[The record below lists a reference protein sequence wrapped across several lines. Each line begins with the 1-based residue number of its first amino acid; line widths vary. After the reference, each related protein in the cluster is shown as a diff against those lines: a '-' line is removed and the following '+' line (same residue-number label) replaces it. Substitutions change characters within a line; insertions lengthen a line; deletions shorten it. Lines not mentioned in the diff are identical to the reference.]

1 MVSRRQV
8 LAGIGAVAV
17 FGFNP
22 VSRTWLSS
30 AEAASVFDHI
40 PSLDGVL
47 LTDPAS
53 LAPYETDVGS
63 AIHDTPVA
71 VLKPGS
77 VEDIAR
83 MVRFCRRHGI
93 PVGPRGQGHTTFGQS
108 QVEAGLVVDM
118 GTLNKIHSISATKAD
133 VDAGLTWRELV
144 EASVPKGFTPPV
156 LTGYIKLSIA
166 GTLSMAGVSSTN
178 RQGCQ
183 IDRVQELE
191 IVTGEGEIKRC
202 SPCENSDLFEA
213 ALGGLGQFGI
223 ITRAVVDMVRAPTSV
238 RNFVLNYTDNTVFFH
253 DMRELLKRNEVED
266 ISTICTPDS
275 TGKLVYGLNVA
286 KYFEPSSPPDAA
298 HLLRGLSQPASAAVA
313 TDQNYLDYVERVDV
327 IIDFFQSI
335 GLFDGTLHPW
345 FDVWLP
351 EETVEKYVG
360 DVVPTLTLE
369 DVGPTGFMLIF
380 PQKRSKLNRRFL
392 AVPGHT
398 EWVYLFDILTAAAV
412 PGPDPVF
419 QAKMLDRNRKLFE
432 KARGVGGTRY
442 SIGSIPF
449 DKQDWKQQYGANWPE
464 FKQLKQRFDPDN
476 ILAPGVGIF
485 R

>member
-8 LAGIGAVAV
+8 LAGLSAVAV

-22 VSRTWLSS
+22 VSRTWITS
-30 AEAASVFDHI
+30 AQAASAFDHV
-40 PSLDGVL
+40 PPLDGEL

-53 LAPYETDVGS
+53 LVPYATDVGS

-77 VEDIAR
+77 VEDVAK

-93 PVGPRGQGHTTFGQS
+93 FVGPRGQGHTTFGQS

-118 GTLNKIHSISATKAD
+118 GTLNQIHSISATRAD
-133 VDAGLTWRELV
+133 IDAGATWRMLV
-144 EASVPKGFTPPV
+144 DASVPLGFTPPV

-191 IVTGEGEIKRC
+191 IVTGEGEIKIC
-202 SPCENSDLFEA
+202 SPCLNSDLFEA

-223 ITRAVVDMVRAPTSV
+223 ITRAVVDMVKAPTSV
-238 RNFVLNYTDNTVFFH
+238 RNFVLNYTDNTLFFS
-253 DMRELLKRNEVED
+253 DLRTLLARNEVED
-266 ISTICTPDS
+266 ISNLWMPDS
-275 TGKLVYGLNVA
+275 TGQLVYQLNVA
-286 KYFEPSSPPDAA
+286 KYFDPSSPPDGN

-313 TDQNYLDYVERVDV
+313 TDQAYLDYVERVDV
-327 IIDFFQSI
+327 IIEFFQSI

-360 DVVPTLTLE
+360 DVIPTLTPA
-369 DVGPTGFMLIF
+369 DVGSTGFLLLF

-392 AVPGHT
+392 AVPDNT
-398 EWVYLFDILTAAAV
+398 EWVYLFDILTAAPS
-412 PGPDPVF
+412 PGPNPAF
-419 QAKMLDRNRKLFE
+419 QSQMLARNRTLFE
-432 KARGVGGTRY
+432 KARSAGGTRY
-442 SIGSIPF
+442 PIGSIAF
-449 DKQDWKQQYGANWPE
+449 DQRDWKLQYGAKWPA
-464 FKQLKQRFDPDN
+464 FKLLKERFDPDG

-485 R
+485 Q